1 MTDSIIIM
9 AAGASSRMKK
19 PINNSKLSNAQ
30 IEAANSKS
38 KVLIEFGRE
47 KKPFISY
54 LISNIIQAGFK
65 KIYIVT
71 SEKADFFRNNF
82 KIESKEVI
90 INFSIQYISKARVK
104 PLGTADAVLQT
115 LDQFPLLKS
124 ISFCVCNG
132 DNLYSAQSLFKIR
145 KSKAINAFIAY
156 DRDGLNFSKD
166 RISSFAIAK
175 MDNNNFLIDIIEK
188 PELEIINKY
197 LDKTGKIRV
206 SMNLFKFNGN
216 QRFKFFKN
224 CPIND
229 SRNEKE
235 IPDVLKNMISEDS
248 KSVLGIP
255 ISDSVLDLTSK
266 TDILELEKY
275 LK

>member
-54 LISNIIQAGFK
+54 LISNIIQSGFK

-188 PELEIINKY
+188 PELEIINKS

-216 QRFKFFKN
+216 QSFNFFKN

>member
-166 RISSFAIAK
+166 RISSFAIVK

-188 PELEIINKY
+188 PELEIINKS

-216 QRFKFFKN
+216 QSFKFFKN

>member
-166 RISSFAIAK
+166 RISSFAIVK

-188 PELEIINKY
+188 PELEIINKS
-197 LDKTGKIRV
+197 LDKAGKIRV
-206 SMNLFKFNGN
+206 NMNLFKFNGN
-216 QRFKFFKN
+216 QSFKFFKN

>member
-1 MTDSIIIM
+1 M

-90 INFSIQYISKARVK
+90 INFSIQYVSKARVK

-188 PELEIINKY
+188 PELEIINKS

-216 QRFKFFKN
+216 QSFKFFKN

>member
-188 PELEIINKY
+188 PELEIINKS

-216 QRFKFFKN
+216 QSFKFFKN

-275 LK
+275 L

>member
-188 PELEIINKY
+188 PELEIINKS
-197 LDKTGKIRV
+197 LDKAGKIRV

-216 QRFKFFKN
+216 QSFKFFKN

>member
-188 PELEIINKY
+188 PELEIINKS

-216 QRFKFFKN
+216 QSFKFFKN

-235 IPDVLKNMISEDS
+235 IPDVLKNMILEDS

>member
-166 RISSFAIAK
+166 RISSFAIVK

-188 PELEIINKY
+188 PELEIINKS
-197 LDKTGKIRV
+197 LDKAGKIRV
-206 SMNLFKFNGN
+206 NMNLFKFNGN
-216 QRFKFFKN
+216 QSFKFFKN

-275 LK
+275 FK

>member
-54 LISNIIQAGFK
+54 LISNIIQSGFK

-188 PELEIINKY
+188 PELEIINKS

-216 QRFKFFKN
+216 QSFKFFKN

>member
-188 PELEIINKY
+188 PELEIINKS
-197 LDKTGKIRV
+197 LDKAGKIRV
-206 SMNLFKFNGN
+206 NMNLFKFNGN
-216 QRFKFFKN
+216 QSFKFFKN

-266 TDILELEKY
+266 TDILELEKH

>member
-188 PELEIINKY
+188 PELEIINKS
-197 LDKTGKIRV
+197 LDKAGKIRV
-206 SMNLFKFNGN
+206 NMNLFKFNGN
-216 QRFKFFKN
+216 QSFKFFKN

>member
-90 INFSIQYISKARVK
+90 INFSIQYISKASVK

-166 RISSFAIAK
+166 RISSFAIVK

-188 PELEIINKY
+188 PELEIIYKS
-197 LDKTGKIRV
+197 LDKAGKIRV
-206 SMNLFKFNGN
+206 NMNLFKFNGN
-216 QRFKFFKN
+216 QSFKFFKN

-266 TDILELEKY
+266 T
-275 LK
+275 

>member
-188 PELEIINKY
+188 PELEIINKS

-216 QRFKFFKN
+216 QSFKFFKN

>member
-188 PELEIINKY
+188 PELEIINKS

-216 QRFKFFKN
+216 QSFKFFKN

-266 TDILELEKY
+266 TDILELEKH